1 MKQEL
6 CEKIRHHFSSM
17 SIYKDPEETN
27 SLFSGR
33 NLPSFVKDFL
43 LKRYVDFEG
52 RVNKQGLTS
61 FLDMVIPKDPAQ
73 QHSCI
78 AESKFCK
85 PLVLN
90 VHNTPAVVLRRNEN
104 AIGMILR
111 I

>member
-61 FLDMVIPKDPAQ
+61 FLDMVIPKDPAEV
-73 QHSCI
+73 I
-78 AESKFCK
+78 K
-85 PLVLN
+85 
-90 VHNTPAVVLRRNEN
+90 
-104 AIGMILR
+104 ILKS
-111 I
+111 